1 MEVKFSYNKSDERQ
15 IFKTLVDGVTLEGT
29 LRDAS
34 SIISP
39 TIMFTSEE
47 VMRYNFC
54 YIPQWQR
61 YYFENLLVL
70 YLYLF

>member
-39 TIMFTSEE
+39 VIMFTSDE
-47 VMRYNFC
+47 VTVSYTHLTLPTKA
-54 YIPQWQR
+54 Y
-61 YYFENLLVL
+61 V
-70 YLYLF
+70 